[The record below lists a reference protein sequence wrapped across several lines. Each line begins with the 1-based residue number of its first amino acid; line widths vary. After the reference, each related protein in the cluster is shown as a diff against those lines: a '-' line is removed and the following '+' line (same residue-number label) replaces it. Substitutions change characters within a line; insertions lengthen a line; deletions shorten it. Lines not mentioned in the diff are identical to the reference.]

1 MNQEIIL
8 KKCNQCGA
16 LIQVLKD
23 CDCKDCGIMCCNEP
37 MEEVTLNDQEASF
50 EKHIPNY
57 QIKDNNLMIKV
68 NHVMDPDHYIE
79 MIIVKTDTETYI
91 KNLKPEE
98 TPELTYPLNGVT
110 TIYSYCNKH
119 GLWKTEVKKGDKNG

>member
-16 LIQVLKD
+16 LIQVLKS
-23 CDCKDCGIMCCNEP
+23 CDCKDCGIMCCNES

-57 QIKDNNLMIKV
+57 EIKDNNL
-68 NHVMDPDHYIE
+68 
-79 MIIVKTDTETYI
+79 IINCFI
-91 KNLKPEE
+91 
-98 TPELTYPLNGVT
+98 
-110 TIYSYCNKH
+110 SYCY
-119 GLWKTEVKKGDKNG
+119 